1 MDKPNTRE
9 EAFVFFCV
17 FFFLAW
23 SVRWG
28 VFSWFQSATAPLDVT
43 KSFTLDFYFFLY
55 WLASWFQTS
64 SRDNLHVGELTAHQH
79 RQALTV
85 WAFFIYLFIIC
96 PVHPSILWSF
106 IHLSNHS
113 SRRKPVPAAPP
124 NGSAIICR
132 RSVRSLLFRHM
143 HVSPKWCQDGVAS
156 SAVQHMLRAQSSFP
170 PDDLPPPALM
180 NQDRSETEK
189 GRLVGADKL
198 PLIKFC
204 LFFFFS
210 FLLVL
215 HPSTDRLLLHS
226 PLLSPGLTELESHRP
241 QSCLSGLLPPRVST
255 ARALLSLHQHQRVKM
270 ITCVVILVCVW
281 RWFKQ

>member
-79 RQALTV
+79 RQVLTV
-85 WAFFIYLFIIC
+85 RAFFIYLFIFC

-132 RSVRSLLFRHM
+132 RSVQSLLFRHM

-156 SAVQHMLRAQSSFP
+156 SVVQHMLRAQSSFP

-204 LFFFFS
+204 LFFFLFPARP
-210 FLLVL
+210 
-215 HPSTDRLLLHS
+215 PSIYRPAAPAQSS
-226 PLLSPGLTELESHRP
+226 PKPWANGAGKPQTSELSVGPSPSPGLHSSSISVTPPAPKGKNDHLCCNT
-241 QSCLSGLLPPRVST
+241 CLCL
-255 ARALLSLHQHQRVKM
+255 KM
-270 ITCVVILVCVW
+270 I
-281 RWFKQ
+281 